1 LHNYIIWVKKDQ
13 NVYINIFFIHPIGGP
28 IEMVKIVECVPN
40 FSEGRRIDVIEAIAE
55 EIRKV
60 DGVRLLAYEHDK
72 DHNRSVFTFIG
83 APQAVKSAA
92 FSACAKAAEL
102 IDMNKHQGEHPRVG
116 ATDVIPFI
124 PISNVTISDCAKL
137 ANELGAD
144 IANKLGIPIYL
155 YEHAAAS
162 SKRRNLA
169 DVRRGQYEGLKEA
182 IQSDPERRPDFGPST
197 LHPTAGATVVGA
209 RMPLVAY
216 NINLA
221 TNDLDIAKS
230 IAKAVRHSSGGL
242 RFVKA
247 LGLEI
252 KERGIVQVSMNL
264 TDYEKTPVFRVFE
277 MVKKE
282 AERYGVEILGS
293 EVIGLIPLNALVD
306 SAEYYL
312 RIEEFKKSQVLEN
325 RLWE

>member
-1 LHNYIIWVKKDQ
+1 
-13 NVYINIFFIHPIGGP
+13 
-28 IEMVKIVECVPN
+28 MAKIVECVPN
-40 FSEGRRIDVIEAIAE
+40 FSEGRRIDVIEAIAA
-55 EIRKV
+55 EIKNV
-60 DGVRLLAYEHDK
+60 QGVRLLAYEHDK

-83 APQAVKSAA
+83 SPENVKAAA
-92 FSACAKAAEL
+92 FAACKKASEL

-124 PISNVTISDCAKL
+124 PISDVSIADCVKL
-137 ANELGAD
+137 ANELGAE
-144 IANKLGIPIYL
+144 IANNLGIPIYL
-155 YEHAAAS
+155 YEHAATTP
-162 SKRRNLA
+162 KRRNLA
-169 DVRRGQYEGLKEA
+169 DVRRGQYEGLREA
-182 IQSDPERRPDFGPST
+182 IQSDPERRPDFGPSV
-197 LHPTAGATVVGA
+197 LHATAGATVVGA

-216 NINLA
+216 NVNLA
-221 TNDLDIAKS
+221 TDDLDIAKS

-264 TDYEKTPVFRVFE
+264 TDYEKTPIFRVFE
-277 MVKKE
+277 MIKRE

-312 RIEEFKKSQVLEN
+312 RIEKFDKSQVLEN